1 MFVKAPQGKRCPFPD
16 GQVVTEKP
24 LEVADSLFLRRRLN
38 DGSVMLTT
46 KTQSLEEPL
55 NVGKVVTEKNNK
67 QSKDGEQ

>member
-1 MFVKAPQGKRCPFPD
+1 MFVKTPQGKRCPFPD

-67 QSKDGEQ
+67 QSKAGE